1 LIVGYDLADDAGVFR
16 LSDELALI
24 QTVDFF
30 TPIVNDP
37 YTFGQ
42 VAAVNALS
50 DVYAMGGRPLTAMN
64 ILCFPKGS
72 LPVEYAGAI
81 LRGGFDK
88 VHEAGAVLVGGHS
101 VNDLELKYGLSV
113 TGVVHPGRV
122 ITNAGARP
130 GQVLVLTKPLGTGI
144 LATALKG
151 GLASPEA
158 EENMIRHMITLNRFP
173 GEIAADFGVTG
184 GTDVTGFGLLGH
196 GLEMARAGQVSLR
209 LDSSLVPALAGALD
223 FAAMGL
229 VPAGSWTNQNFCTKS
244 LDLSPKVSP
253 EVLSLLADAQT
264 SGGLLL
270 AVPADRA
277 DEFVELI
284 RAKDAPQAAII
295 GQVLPDRPGTIQV
308 V

>member
-1 LIVGYDLADDAGVFR
+1 MIVGYDLADDAGVFR
-16 LSDELALI
+16 LSDDLALI

-64 ILCFPKGS
+64 ILCFPSGS
-72 LPVEYAGAI
+72 LPKEYAADI
-81 LRGGFDK
+81 LKGGFDK

-101 VNDLELKYGLSV
+101 VDDLELKYGLSV

-122 ITNAGARP
+122 VTNAGARP
-130 GQVLVLTKPLGTGI
+130 GQALVLTKPLGTGI
-144 LATALKG
+144 VATALKG
-151 GLASPEA
+151 GLASLEA
-158 EENMIRHMITLNRFP
+158 EEEMIRHMITLNRFAA
-173 GEIAADFGVTG
+173 EIAADFGVTG

-196 GLEMARAGQVSLR
+196 GLEMAKASRVGLR
-209 LDSSLVPALAGALD
+209 LDSALVPALAGALD

-244 LDLSPKVSP
+244 LDVSPTVSP
-253 EVLSLLADAQT
+253 EILSLLADAQT

-270 AVPADRA
+270 AVPASRA
-277 DEFVELI
+277 EEFVELV
-284 RAKDAPQAAII
+284 RSKDAPQAAII
-295 GQVLPDRPGTIQV
+295 GQVLEDRAGTIQV